1 MNIRLNKVQSISRSA
16 DILVSLKNGNDRLT
30 DIAKDLKLSKA
41 TVYRMLKTLEDSH
54 LVVQDL
60 ASRRY
65 YLGELIVTLASS
77 PFTLH
82 KNLILSA
89 FEDMKY
95 VRDVSNESVSLQIPV
110 GIQRLFLEVIPTSNP
125 LRNIRSKGSVSPLCS
140 GACGKI
146 LLSQLADREAST
158 IIRELNMDKLA
169 PGTITDKR
177 VLIEEIKEARKRGY
191 ATSVEEV
198 MPSVTS
204 IAVPVKNYTCPVALT
219 MFGPSSRF
227 DNINKYL
234 EELLRAAER
243 ISNKL
248 SKLAGR
254 KMRH

>member
-1 MNIRLNKVQSISRSA
+1 MNKVQSISRSA

-41 TVYRMLKTLEDSH
+41 TVYRMLKTLEDSN

-65 YLGELIVTLASS
+65 YLGELIVALASS

-95 VRDVSNESVSLQIPV
+95 VRDISNESVSLQIPI
-110 GIQRLFLEVIPTSNP
+110 GMRRLFLEVIQTSNP
-125 LRNIRSKGSVSPLCS
+125 LRNVRSKGSVLPLCS

-146 LLSQLADREAST
+146 LLSQLTDKEVGV
-158 IIRELNMDKLA
+158 ILRELTMTKLA
-169 PGTITDKR
+169 PGTITDKNA
-177 VLIEEIKEARKRGY
+177 LMEQIKEARKRGY

-204 IAVPVKNYTCPVALT
+204 IAVPVKGYICPVALS

-227 DNINKYL
+227 DSINIYL

-243 ISNKL
+243 ISKRLPKL
-248 SKLAGR
+248 TSKR
-254 KMRH
+254 RRN